1 MEGGNIR
8 DGQTAVVYINS
19 DERERRA
26 VDSTGRVSQTV
37 NIVSLS
43 LSLGGRHFHQVGHG
57 IRSVASH
64 VFSYLPG
71 EILQPDFLL
80 TLLPVPLTCNQS
92 RPCYSRHKMS
102 SLNDLGSSEM
112 NKRVGLT
119 DDGQLERLAGR
130 QTVLSASFATVQSGV
145 AALVHRIDAQRAVEL
160 QPLTTVEWQTTSI

>member
-1 MEGGNIR
+1 
-8 DGQTAVVYINS
+8 
-19 DERERRA
+19 
-26 VDSTGRVSQTV
+26 
-37 NIVSLS
+37 
-43 LSLGGRHFHQVGHG
+43 
-57 IRSVASH
+57 
-64 VFSYLPG
+64 
-71 EILQPDFLL
+71 
-80 TLLPVPLTCNQS
+80 
-92 RPCYSRHKMS
+92 MS